1 MKPRR
6 QGIAIF
12 NPHTGR
18 LPGDK
23 IAWLIE
29 KIVEREWDVDF
40 RFTQSPEEVTELAR
54 EAARESD
61 AIIAI
66 GGDGTVA
73 AVAAGLLDTDAR
85 LYIIPNG
92 STNVIARGLGIPG
105 DPIRA
110 GRALLGDMETRWIDV
125 AMSGK
130 RAILHMAGSG
140 FDSLMFR
147 DTQTSFKRLFA
158 WLAYVPPAVRHLG
171 DRPWRYRLKIDH
183 TEIETDARMVL
194 VANGDFVIHPRFR
207 IGRGIRIDDGYL
219 DVCVFRPPHLMGAL
233 SLATWIA
240 LGRGYRSR
248 YTTQYKATSVS
259 VDSEP
264 PAPVEFDGDYVGTTP
279 FEVTIRP
286 RALPVMVPLSRVRA
300 KRTDLERAMPS
311 QTYSRTPTI
320 T

>member
-1 MKPRR
+1 MSTRR
-6 QGIAIF
+6 QAIAIF
-12 NPHTGR
+12 NPNTGR

-23 IAWLIE
+23 IAWIIE
-29 KIVEREWDVDF
+29 KVLERHWDIEF
-40 RFTQSPEEVTELAR
+40 RYSSHPGDETELAR
-54 EAARESD
+54 EAARETD
-61 AIIAI
+61 CVLAI

-73 AVAAGLLDTDAR
+73 AVAAGILDTQAK
-85 LYIIPNG
+85 LMIIPNG

-110 GRALLGDMETRWIDV
+110 ARALLGDLETRWIDV
-125 AMSGK
+125 AMSGD

-147 DTQTSFKRLFA
+147 DTSPAFKRLFA

-171 DRPWRYRLKIDH
+171 DQPWRFKLKLDD
-183 TEIETDARMVL
+183 TLIETDARMVL

-207 IGRGIRIDDGYL
+207 VGRGIRIDDGYL
-219 DVCVFRPPHLMGAL
+219 DVCLFRPPHVLGAL
-233 SLATWIA
+233 SLAAWIT
-240 LGRGYRSR
+240 LGQGQRSR
-248 YTTQYKATSVS
+248 YLTQYKAKSVE

-279 FEVTIRP
+279 FSVSIRS
-286 RALPVMVPLSRVRA
+286 RALPVVIPLARVRA
-300 KRTDLERAMPS
+300 RRAELERSLPS
-311 QTYSRTPTI
+311 QSYSRTPPI